1 MTADST
7 DTVEAALVARA
18 GSVLAAGLVRYGRLD
33 DLVLLPAVGAAAP
46 GTVLVGRVSRIAA
59 GMDGAFVDIGSPQHA
74 LLRARDLDRSI
85 GDPALP
91 IGRRLHE
98 GQKLAV
104 KLVHAGYDDKGP
116 RVIARVGAVL
126 QAAAAD
132 QPAGHVLRDS
142 DPMAELVHLLQ
153 PLEPVEIVVADTLAR
168 LQVVKHWTEAG
179 SPEPALTIDPA
190 GRPFA
195 RFDADSAIDRAL
207 GREVPLDGGGRLTFD
222 PTRALTVVD
231 VDSGAALRDT
241 DDLNRRAAAEIAR
254 QLRIRN
260 IAGVIVIDFID
271 GRAPERQ
278 TQLEASMRTATMR
291 DRAGCSLA
299 GFGPLGLYELTR
311 KRAGSPLA
319 ELWPVMHG
327 QQPARLP
334 A

>member
-1 MTADST
+1 MSADPI
-7 DTVEAALVARA
+7 DAVEAVLLARVD
-18 GSVLAAGLVRYGRLD
+18 GVLAAGLVRDGRLD
-33 DLVLLPAVGAAAP
+33 DLVLLPTEGAAVP

-59 GMDGAFVDIGSPQHA
+59 GMDGAFLDIGSPQHA

-91 IGRRLHE
+91 LARRLHE

-104 KLVHAGYDDKGP
+104 KLVHPGYDDKGP
-116 RVIARVGAVL
+116 RVIARVGAAL
-126 QAAAAD
+126 QDAATER
-132 QPAGHVLRDS
+132 PAGHVLREA

-153 PLEPVEIVVADTLAR
+153 PLDPEEIVVADTLAR
-168 LQVVKHWTEAG
+168 LQVMQCWAATG
-179 SPEPALTIDPA
+179 SHEPAVTVDPG

-195 RFDADSAIDRAL
+195 RFDADSAIDQAL
-207 GREVPLDGGGRLTFD
+207 GREVALDGGGRLTFD

-231 VDSGAALRDT
+231 VDSGAAVRDT

-271 GRAPERQ
+271 GRAPARQ
-278 TQLEASMRTATMR
+278 APLAATMRTQTTR
-291 DRAGCSLA
+291 DRAGCRLA
-299 GFGPLGLYELTR
+299 GFGPLGLFELSR
-311 KRAGSPLA
+311 KRTGAPLA
-319 ELWPVMHG
+319 QLWPAADR